1 MSKRNYENYDYNYN
15 YQQSLINQI
24 KVNKKKEIPINNS
37 KYYNYKKVNNNG
49 MNFKDNLY
57 YTIEKNTKTHKS
69 KIPLSL
75 NKKNIKK
82 VSEEKSNNSNKYSN
96 RDTYKKTIN
105 TFSNENRIKEGNII
119 EDLQNNKYLRPMLGT
134 SNINNKLLKCQIE
147 EPMQNIFTLSLKN
160 YFTNNIDLPFEG
172 YKSPEKNLND
182 ISDESKINSYNLKK
196 KIQMDNNI
204 FSPKNENYFLNEI
217 KNDNSIF
224 GNKAAEDTKA
234 FILIDTPGAIEQP

>member
-49 MNFKDNLY
+49 INFKDNLY

-82 VSEEKSNNSNKYSN
+82 VSEEKSNNTNKYSN

-105 TFSNENRIKEGNII
+105 TFSNENRIKEGNI
-119 EDLQNNKYLRPMLGT
+119 
-134 SNINNKLLKCQIE
+134 
-147 EPMQNIFTLSLKN
+147 
-160 YFTNNIDLPFEG
+160 
-172 YKSPEKNLND
+172 
-182 ISDESKINSYNLKK
+182 
-196 KIQMDNNI
+196 
-204 FSPKNENYFLNEI
+204 
-217 KNDNSIF
+217 
-224 GNKAAEDTKA
+224 
-234 FILIDTPGAIEQP
+234 